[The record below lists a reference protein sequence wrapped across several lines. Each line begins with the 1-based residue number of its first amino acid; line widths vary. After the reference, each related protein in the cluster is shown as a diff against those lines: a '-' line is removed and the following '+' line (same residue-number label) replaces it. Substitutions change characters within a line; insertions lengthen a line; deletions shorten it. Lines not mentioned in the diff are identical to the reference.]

1 MGNLSPEK
9 HIISVNR
16 EFALLIESETAGRWW
31 CSKDIDEGSILD
43 QARAGS
49 EIVVPYRAVDHTPF
63 QYEIFHLLNQIDHF
77 WDIHRNSY
85 IKAISELQG
94 LTLLGGN
101 PLKHGLYFDTI
112 LIDEVFTIHLTNP
125 DIHKGSL
132 GGAAWIRS
140 FVLYYLELFKIDSDV
155 PIVAINLGP
164 KQTKNDLATDY
175 EEAKVGI
182 FKDQKKQKSEYNTLK
197 TLNKLSRPDFSE
209 FKTTLEWRRLCDLGE
224 VELSKVFYLDELLKL
239 VNMSSV
245 AEANVWDPFFSQVN
259 DVYKKKRTWVDGKV
273 YKWFIKWLYGLIY
286 QKEFISERCHIL
298 KADPLITSLQDYKF
312 WLELESENTIEQFK
326 LDRNLAAPLILNTP
340 KLKWLG
346 TISLTD
352 VIRFREKEGAKFLK
366 SIFESNY
373 KKIKH
378 STIDSL
384 PDVLDAS
391 SQELT
396 KAIEEHNLFMDKE
409 KDNFKK
415 EIFKSGSSFL
425 TTLGLSLVSVFAPPL
440 AVVSIPAAIFSS
452 IIGCQ
457 SLIGALNNHI
467 TGKEN
472 LDNVRDRPV
481 GILAKYYD

>member
-9 HIISVNR
+9 HVISVNR
-16 EFALLIESETAGRWW
+16 EFALLIESEAATRWW
-31 CSKDIDEGSILD
+31 CSKDIDERSILD
-43 QARAGS
+43 KARAGS
-49 EIVVPYRAVDHTPF
+49 EIIVPYRGVDHTPF

-77 WDIHRNSY
+77 WDIHRESY
-85 IKAISELQG
+85 VKAISDLKG

-101 PLKHGLYFDTI
+101 PIKHGLYFDTI

-132 GGAAWIRS
+132 GGAAYIRS

-164 KQTKNDLATDY
+164 KQTEDDLATDY

-197 TLNKLSRPDFSE
+197 TLNKISRLNFSD
-209 FKTTLEWRRLCDLGE
+209 FKTTLEWRRLGDLGE
-224 VELSKVFYLDELLKL
+224 VELSKVFFLDKLLDL
-239 VNMSSV
+239 VNMFSV
-245 AEANVWDPFFSQVN
+245 DEANAWDPFFSQVN

-286 QKEFISERCHIL
+286 EKELISERCQL
-298 KADPLITSLQDYKF
+298 FKADPLIADLEDYKF

-340 KLKWLG
+340 KLSWLG
-346 TISLTD
+346 TVSIPD
-352 VIRFREKEGAKFLK
+352 VIRFREKDGAKYLK
-366 SIFESNY
+366 SIFESNF

-378 STIDSL
+378 SPIESL
-384 PDVLDAS
+384 PDVIDAS
-391 SQELT
+391 SQDLT
-396 KAIEEHNLFMDKE
+396 KAIKEYNHFIEKE
-409 KDNFKK
+409 KDNVKK
-415 EIFKSGSSFL
+415 EIFKSGLSFS
-425 TTLGLSLVSVFAPPL
+425 TTLVLSLVSVFAPPL

-452 IIGCQ
+452 VIGSQ
-457 SLIGALNNHI
+457 SLIGALNSHI

-472 LDNVRDRPV
+472 LDKVRDRPV